1 MYKYLQESELN
12 GDGEGMDKVKVNLL
26 GCKNTADVWGI
37 YLEVKKGYTFIFELF
52 SKVKSILRGQ
62 KTHIMFAMNK
72 RKSMTKKRKK

>member
-37 YLEVKKGYTFIFELF
+37 YLEVNKVILLF
-52 SKVKSILRGQ
+52 LNYLAK
-62 KTHIMFAMNK
+62 
-72 RKSMTKKRKK
+72 